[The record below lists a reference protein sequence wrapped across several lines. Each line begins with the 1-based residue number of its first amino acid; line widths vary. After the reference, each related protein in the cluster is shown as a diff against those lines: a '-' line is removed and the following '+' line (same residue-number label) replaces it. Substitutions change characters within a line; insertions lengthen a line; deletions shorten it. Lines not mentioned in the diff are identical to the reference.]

1 MRDINRL
8 DDFYDTIKEYHKT
21 YIPDW
26 RFGQSMCN
34 FAEWFY
40 GKYKRDWFYVE
51 EDKTLEYMKV
61 FLKEAVG
68 IKEI

>member
-21 YIPDW
+21 YFPDW
-26 RFGQSMCN
+26 RVGQFMYN
-34 FAEWFY
+34 FAGWLYE
-40 GKYKRDWFYVE
+40 KYKRDWFYVE

-61 FLKEAVG
+61 FLKEVVG
-68 IKEI
+68 IKE